1 RPPAKQRVVAE
12 PATRTRPAAG
22 PLHDSDRLR
31 PGPDRLSSELR
42 DPASRHQAG
51 RLGRRTPGDRADDA
65 WLEMNT
71 KGAATPI
78 ELGEN
83 ISRPLEGHCIPI
95 PKHRDRQR
103 IGDQRLHALD
113 VVEFLKLAPTDGED
127 AIARAKPHP
136 VCD

>member
-1 RPPAKQRVVAE
+1 AE
-12 PATRTRPAAG
+12 PSNRNWPALG
-22 PLHDSDRLR
+22 RLDDSGHLR
-31 PGPDRLSSELR
+31 PEPDRLSIELQ
-42 DPASRHQAG
+42 DPVSRHQAC
-51 RLGRRTPGDRADDA
+51 RLRRRILDDPADDA